1 MCILSD
7 HEIEALREAGDL
19 GIEPFEAKNT
29 TPNGYDLTIGEVQV
43 RGEEGTHRDGTVEVP
58 AGRGF
63 LVSTRE
69 YVRMPADVAGQ
80 LWVRSSY
87 ARRGVLASFGKIEAG
102 FEGEL
107 TLAAF
112 NSSPEPLRLP
122 LGDRFAQIVF
132 EKMNAAPAVAYEKRS
147 GNYQGQRGITHAKE
161 S

>member
-7 HEIEALREAGDL
+7 HEIEALRTEDAL
-19 GIEPFEAKNT
+19 GIEPFVAKNV

-43 RGEEGTHRDGTVEVP
+43 RGEDEAHRDGTVTVP

-87 ARRGVLASFGKIEAG
+87 ARRGVLASFGKVEAG

-112 NSSPEPLRLP
+112 NSSNEPLAVP
-122 LGDRFAQIVF
+122 IGDRFAQIVF
-132 EKMNAAPAVAYEKRS
+132 EKMHTPPAVAYEMRS

>member
-1 MCILSD
+1 MSD
-7 HEIEALREAGDL
+7 HEIESLRDEDAL
-19 GIEPFEAKNT
+19 GIEPFVAKNV

-43 RGEEGTHRDGTVEVP
+43 RGDGEAVRDGKVTVP
-58 AGRGF
+58 PGRGF

-87 ARRGVLASFGKIEAG
+87 ARRGVLASFGKVEAG

-112 NSSPEPLRLP
+112 NSSDEPLKIP
-122 LGDRFAQIVF
+122 VGDRFAQIVF
-132 EKMNAAPAVAYEKRS
+132 EKMHTPPAVAYEERS

>member
-7 HEIEALREAGDL
+7 HEIETLREQDAL
-19 GIEPFEAKNT
+19 GIEPFVAKHV

-43 RGEEGTHRDGTVEVP
+43 RGDGATARDGTVEVP
-58 AGRGF
+58 SGRGF

-80 LWVRSSY
+80 LWIRSSY
-87 ARRGVLASFGKIEAG
+87 ARRGVLASFGKVEAG

-112 NSSPEPLRLP
+112 NASNQALEIPV
-122 LGDRFAQIVF
+122 GDRFAQLVF
-132 EKMNAAPAVAYEKRS
+132 EKLHKPPAVAYEERS